1 MIAFD
6 ELHEMF
12 LNHGD
17 KAADM
22 MASYIVEEN
31 DADAVT
37 SLTEMID
44 LDLGKQSLAALSCL
58 VEISDL
64 SPKMIEPHVAF
75 LISLLSDHDKKDTS
89 EQAKLISK
97 KYLASRME
105 LIETE
110 VRLAKL
116 LSNLE

>member
-31 DADAVT
+31 DGDAVL
-37 SLTEMID
+37 SLTEMVQLD
-44 LDLGKQSLAALSCL
+44 LDKQSMAALNCL
-58 VEISDL
+58 LEISNL
-64 SPKMIEPHVAF
+64 SPKMMEPHASF
-75 LISLLSDHDKKDTS
+75 LIDLLNDT
-89 EQAKLISK
+89 EKAKMLK
-97 KYLASRME
+97 PAKMVAKQYLASRTE
-105 LIETE
+105 LTD
-110 VRLAKL
+110 VDVKLAKQL
-116 LSNLE
+116 TDLG

>member
-44 LDLGKQSLAALSCL
+44 LDLGKQSSAALSCL

-75 LISLLSDHDKKDTS
+75 LIGLLSDGDKKDGS
-89 EQAKLISK
+89 KQAKLVSK
-97 KYLASRME
+97 KYLGSRTE
-105 LIETE
+105 LLEADIE
-110 VRLAKL
+110 LAKL
-116 LSNLE
+116 LDETE